1 MSTPA
6 RTRDEH
12 GQVIYDPLQAAVAKA
27 DDAVLHHRLYELDD
41 AIEGP
46 TPEEERDAIREE
58 IERRDADKLRRQQEF
73 EARRAAAREKFDGL
87 SETALEKVLDAAEAV
102 FASEDAYA
110 ETEGT
115 GTPPEGQAEGRL
127 RLARRRRREGNE
139 GV

>member
-1 MSTPA
+1 MSDSNGSARRPLGPRPSPALSAPRTKAGGVQNEHPA

-12 GQVIYDPLQAAVAKA
+12 GKVIYDPLQAAVAKA

-73 EARRAAAREKFDGL
+73 EARRAAAREK
-87 SETALEKVLDAAEAV
+87 STV
-102 FASEDAYA
+102 
-110 ETEGT
+110 
-115 GTPPEGQAEGRL
+115 
-127 RLARRRRREGNE
+127 
-139 GV
+139 